1 MNSNRSVQP
10 VGLRKAT
17 LFDVSKLL
25 FIGALWGASFIFMSL
40 ALASY
45 GPISIAA
52 WRIVLAA
59 VVLLLISF
67 FSGQALPKNFRDWK
81 KLTLI
86 GFLNS
91 ALPFSLI
98 SWGLQFISSAEA
110 AVLMATGTFSALILS
125 HFFSADERIN
135 PARTLGVLT
144 GFCGV
149 LVLVISALL
158 ETGLGAF
165 KGQIAVMLSGV
176 CYASSTVMAR
186 RIAHIPSLPA
196 AAGIMLSASVY
207 MMLLAWLFE
216 YPFTLQVNQTSMLA
230 VLFLGVFST
239 ALALVIRLSIIRHN
253 GAVFMSQVG
262 YLVPLFGVFWSW
274 LFLTNTIGPQ
284 TLIALGLILLGI
296 MITRRGS

>member
-1 MNSNRSVQP
+1 MQP

-40 ALASY
+40 ALNSY

-59 VVLLLISF
+59 VTLLLVCF
-67 FSGQALPKNFRDWK
+67 FSGQALPYSHRDWK

-91 ALPFSLI
+91 ALPFFLI

-110 AVLMATGTFSALILS
+110 AVLMASGTFSALILS
-125 HFFSADERIN
+125 HFFSTDERIN
-135 PARTLGVLT
+135 PARVLGVLT

-149 LVLVISALL
+149 LVLVISTLM
-158 ETGLGAF
+158 ETGPGAF
-165 KGQIAVMLSGV
+165 KGQLAVMLSGV
-176 CYASSTVMAR
+176 SYASSSVMAR

-196 AAGIMLSASVY
+196 AASIMLSASVY

-216 YPFTLQVNQTSMLA
+216 QPFTLQADQIPMAA
-230 VLFLGVFST
+230 VAFLGVLST

-274 LFLTNTIGPQ
+274 LFLTETIGQQ
-284 TLIALGLILLGI
+284 TFVALGIILLGI
-296 MITRRGS
+296 MITRLGS